1 MNEAMEQAAA
11 LATGLAEDMAEEWD
25 RRAELPREV
34 IRELGAK
41 GVLCADVPEHFGGLG
56 LSSLDS
62 GRLIAATGEACSSLR
77 SIMTSQGIAAWTV
90 SRFGSAEQQADFLPR
105 LTSGE
110 SAGVAFSEPG
120 AGSDLS
126 AMTTEITRDGGS
138 IVVDGV
144 KTWVTGAHYASL
156 LVVFGRYGS
165 GAAMAVVPTDAPGV
179 SVERVPDPL
188 GCRAA
193 GHSTVRLSGVRL
205 PAEHLLGGAG
215 MPVTMLATSPLT
227 HGRISVAWGCVGML
241 RACLRAVV
249 RHSARRETFGSPLS
263 EHQLIRRHVA
273 ELHVGER
280 TATHACERASADWD
294 AKRPQHTS
302 AAVLAKHVAAGQ
314 AARGAASAVQ
324 VLASAGATSSHVVA
338 RAYRDA
344 KLMEIIE
351 GSNEISQLLLADEA
365 MTVWA

>member
-1 MNEAMEQAAA
+1 MNEAVEQAAA
-11 LATGLAEDMAEEWD
+11 LATGLTEGQAEEWD
-25 RRAELPREV
+25 RRAEMPREV

-56 LSSLDS
+56 LSSLDH

-90 SRFGSAEQQADFLPR
+90 SRFGSAEQRADFLPR

-110 SAGVAFSEPG
+110 SAGVAFSETG

-126 AMTTEITRDGGS
+126 AMDTEITRDGDS
-138 IVVDGV
+138 IVIEGEKV
-144 KTWVTGAHYASL
+144 WVTGAHYASL
-156 LVVFGRYGS
+156 LVVFGRYGG

-193 GHSTVRLSGVRL
+193 GHSTVRLRNVRL
-205 PAEHLLGGAG
+205 SAEHLLGGAG

-249 RHSARRETFGSPLS
+249 RHSARRETFGSPLAD
-263 EHQLIRRHVA
+263 HQLIRRHIA
-273 ELHVGER
+273 ELYAAER
-280 TATHACERASADWD
+280 ASALVCERASEDWD
-294 AKRPQHTS
+294 AKRPQHTA
-302 AAVLAKHVAAGQ
+302 AAVLAKHVAAGH

-324 VLASAGATSSHVVA
+324 VLASAGAANSHVVS

-351 GSNEISQLLLADEA
+351 GSNEISQLILADEA